1 MRQDSYALQATV
13 TEDHIRHARWASW
26 HKPDD
31 DRADAIVTAIRDAG
45 VSDVKMETY
54 SNLIPPNHNWAIWL
68 NGVRYAMSHTL
79 RRYYSYFIIEGG
91 SRTDPA
97 VIHFSDVSHTADVR
111 ILPPDNRPA
120 WEKAG
125 MSYSAWREQ
134 QIGGESR
141 AVDTVVETTAYI
153 PEVAASETHQGSLGK
168 GITQQGRG
176 CIYSPVLQ
184 PTGDIQRCKHKRM
197 RSMKS
202 LGCL

>member
-26 HKPDD
+26 HNPDD

-91 SRTDPA
+91 SRTEPA
-97 VIHFSDVSHTADVR
+97 VIQFSDVSHTVDVR

-134 QIGGESR
+134 QIGGK
-141 AVDTVVETTAYI
+141 VEPLTPLWQQQHTFPKWLQAKRI
-153 PEVAASETHQGSLGK
+153 KAAWEK
-168 GITQQGRG
+168 E
-176 CIYSPVLQ
+176 
-184 PTGDIQRCKHKRM
+184 
-197 RSMKS
+197 
-202 LGCL
+202 

>member
-31 DRADAIVTAIRDAG
+31 DRADAIVTAIREAG

-79 RRYYSYFIIEGG
+79 RRYYSYFIIEG
-91 SRTDPA
+91 
-97 VIHFSDVSHTADVR
+97 
-111 ILPPDNRPA
+111 
-120 WEKAG
+120 
-125 MSYSAWREQ
+125 
-134 QIGGESR
+134 ESR
-141 AVDTVVETTAYI
+141 AVDTVVATTAYI
-153 PEVAASETHQGSLGK
+153 PEVAASETHQGSLGE